1 MAQTILIVDDEP
13 SVLAIVE
20 IVLNRAGYRVL
31 TSLDPR
37 RALEHCETPALHI
50 DLLLTDIVMPELDGL
65 QLASLFR
72 QRSPRSKVLFMT
84 GHAARQGLTATDVVL
99 RKPFRPSE
107 LVETVERTLSK
118 AASAGAG

>member
-1 MAQTILIVDDEP
+1 MPQTILIVDDEP

-20 IVLNRAGYRVL
+20 IILNRAGYRVL

-37 RALEHCETPALHI
+37 RALEHCETPGLHV
-50 DLLLTDIVMPELDGL
+50 DLLLTDVVMPALDGP
-65 QLASLFR
+65 QLAGLFR
-72 QRSPRSKVLFMT
+72 QKSPRTKVLFMT
-84 GHAARQGLTATDVVL
+84 GHAARRGLSTTDIVL

-107 LVETVERTLSK
+107 LVETVVRTLAK